1 MLNLV
6 LLCIDLFLPGRI
18 VWKDCDLIFCEL
30 LEDQY
35 RKGIGIAKVNLWD
48 NLASQT
54 VTFTFDLCSMRRWNS
69 LTRAAQ
75 PLRRAELTN
84 YKYH

>member
-1 MLNLV
+1 MT
-6 LLCIDLFLPGRI
+6 LFLPGRI
-18 VWKDCDLIFCEL
+18 VWRDCDLIFCEL
-30 LEDQY
+30 LEEQY
-35 RKGIGIAKVNLWD
+35 RKGYGIAKVDLWD
-48 NLASQT
+48 NHAHQM

-84 YKYH
+84 YKYHLADGTC